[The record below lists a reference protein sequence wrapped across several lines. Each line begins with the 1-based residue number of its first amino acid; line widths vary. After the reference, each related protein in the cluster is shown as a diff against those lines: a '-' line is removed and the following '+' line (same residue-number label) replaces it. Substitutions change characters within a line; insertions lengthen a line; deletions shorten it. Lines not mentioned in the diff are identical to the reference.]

1 MIRPIPLLAGAV
13 LAVACGRRAESADDA
28 ASTLSK
34 TRVPVAL
41 AAVTRDS
48 LVEDQALTGRLTAR
62 PGGAALLAAPAAGVV
77 RAVRAQV
84 GDRVARGQTLL
95 ELDVPELAADAEQRA
110 SAAAQAEREA
120 ERQRRLLA
128 DGITSARQ
136 EEEAAAAARQAA
148 AAAAAA
154 RDLLARTR
162 VASPIAGRVQDILVQ
177 RGERVDAGKA
187 LAQVIAGDTLDLIAA
202 VPAAS
207 LGRLKRG
214 QPALVV
220 QEGDSTPHPGWVA
233 GLAPGVDS
241 ATGAG
246 EVVVRVPNPEGVLRA
261 GAGAEAHVRIGVLRD
276 ALLVPDSA
284 IALAGDSNVVFVVG
298 KDSIAHARTVVRG
311 ARQSGRSVVSGKLAP
326 GDQVVTTGV
335 FGLEDGMRVAPAKD
349 AGR

>member
-1 MIRPIPLLAGAV
+1 MIRPLPLVAVAV
-13 LAVACGRRAESADDA
+13 LAAACSRGESADDA
-28 ASTLSK
+28 ASSLSS

-48 LVEDQALTGRLTAR
+48 LIEEQALTGRLTAR

-84 GDRVARGQTLL
+84 GDRVVRGQTLL

-128 DGITSARQ
+128 DGVTSTRQ
-136 EEEAAAAARQAA
+136 AEESEAAARQAA

-162 VASPIAGRVQDILVQ
+162 VASPISGRVQDILVQ
-177 RGERVDAGKA
+177 PGERVDAGKA

-220 QEGDSTPHPGWVA
+220 QEGDSTSHPGWVA

-246 EVVVRVPNPEGVLRA
+246 QVVVRVPNPDGALRA
-261 GAGAEAHVRIGVLRD
+261 GAGAEARIRLGVRRD
-276 ALLVPDSA
+276 VLLVPDSA
-284 IALAGDSNVVFVVG
+284 IALAGDSNVVFVVA
-298 KDSIAHARTVVRG
+298 KDSIAHARAVVRG
-311 ARQSGRSVVSGKLAP
+311 ARQGGRSEVTGNLAP
-326 GDQVVTTGV
+326 GDRVVTTGV

>member
-1 MIRPIPLLAGAV
+1 MIRPAPLIAIAV
-13 LAVACGRRAESADDA
+13 LAAACGRGESAGDA
-28 ASTLSK
+28 ASSLSS

-41 AAVTRDS
+41 ATVTRDS
-48 LVEDQALTGRLTAR
+48 LVEEQALTGRLTAR

-95 ELDVPELAADAEQRA
+95 ELDVPELAADAQQRA
-110 SAAAQAEREA
+110 SAAALAQREA
-120 ERQRRLLA
+120 ERQRQLLA
-128 DGITSARQ
+128 DGVTSTRQ
-136 EEEAAAAARQAA
+136 AEESEAAARQAA

-177 RGERVDAGKA
+177 PGERVDAGKA

-246 EVVVRVPNPEGVLRA
+246 QVVVRVPNPNGALRA
-261 GAGAEAHVRIGVLRD
+261 GAGAEARIRLGVRRD
-276 ALLVPDSA
+276 VLLVPDSA

-298 KDSIAHARTVVRG
+298 KDSIAHARIVVRG
-311 ARQSGRSVVSGKLAP
+311 ARQGGRSEVSGKLAP
-326 GDQVVTTGV
+326 GDQIVTTGV
-335 FGLEDGMRVAPAKD
+335 FGLEDGMRVVPAKD

>member
-1 MIRPIPLLAGAV
+1 MIRPVPLVAVAV
-13 LAVACGRRAESADDA
+13 LAAACSRGESADDA
-28 ASTLSK
+28 ASSLSS

-41 AAVTRDS
+41 ATVTRDS
-48 LVEDQALTGRLTAR
+48 LVEEQALTGRLTAR

-84 GDRVARGQTLL
+84 GDRVVRGQTLL

-110 SAAAQAEREA
+110 TAAAQAQREA

-128 DGITSARQ
+128 DGVTSTRQ
-136 EEEAAAAARQAA
+136 AEESEAAARQAA

-154 RDLLARTR
+154 HDLLARTR

-207 LGRLKRG
+207 LGRLKRD

-246 EVVVRVPNPEGVLRA
+246 QVVVRVPNPDGALRA
-261 GAGAEAHVRIGVLRD
+261 GAGAEARIRLGVRRD
-276 ALLVPDSA
+276 VLLVPDSA
-284 IALAGDSNVVFVVG
+284 IALSGDSNVVFVVA
-298 KDSIAHARTVVRG
+298 KDSIAHARAVVRG
-311 ARQSGRSVVSGKLAP
+311 ARQGGRSEVTGNLAP
-326 GDQVVTTGV
+326 GDRVVTTGV

>member
-1 MIRPIPLLAGAV
+1 MIRPLPLVAVAV
-13 LAVACGRRAESADDA
+13 LAAACSRGESADDA
-28 ASTLSK
+28 ASSLSS

-48 LVEDQALTGRLTAR
+48 LIEEQALTGRLTAR

-84 GDRVARGQTLL
+84 GDRVVRGQTLL

-128 DGITSARQ
+128 DGVTSTRQ
-136 EEEAAAAARQAA
+136 AEESEAAARQAA

-162 VASPIAGRVQDILVQ
+162 VASPISGRVQDILVQ
-177 RGERVDAGKA
+177 PGERVDAGKA

-246 EVVVRVPNPEGVLRA
+246 QVVVRVPNPDGALRA
-261 GAGAEAHVRIGVLRD
+261 GAGAEARIRLGVRRD
-276 ALLVPDSA
+276 VLLVPDSA
-284 IALAGDSNVVFVVG
+284 IALAGDSNVVFVVA
-298 KDSIAHARTVVRG
+298 KDSIAHARAVVRG
-311 ARQSGRSVVSGKLAP
+311 ARQGGRSEVTGNLAP
-326 GDQVVTTGV
+326 GDRVVTTGV